1 MTTITI
7 ELPDDIAAALSKQ
20 ASAMKTSLAEL
31 VADAAEQLLD
41 IQYYPFTEE
50 DRAAI
55 AEGHAQADRG
65 EVVSLEDF
73 LAGHDTAQ

>member
-7 ELPDDIAAALSKQ
+7 ELPDDIAAALSRQ
-20 ASAMKTSLAEL
+20 ATSMQMTLADMI
-31 VADAAEQLLD
+31 ADVAEQMLD
-41 IQYYPFTEE
+41 LQYYPFTDE

-65 EVVSLEDF
+65 EVVSLASF
-73 LAGHDTAQ
+73 LAGRDATT